1 ATGTPVRAVVVN
13 SGNANCAN
21 GERGI
26 WDNEDLAGAAAAT
39 LALDRVQDVLTASTG
54 VIGVPLPVD
63 VLKAAM
69 PRAAHDLT
77 GDTAAFADAI
87 LTTDTVAKE
96 AAATLSSGAR
106 VVGVAKGSGMIHPNM
121 ATLLAFVMTDA
132 DVSQE
137 LLREMW
143 PRVIDRTFNQV
154 SVDGDTST
162 NDMAIVL
169 SSQRVP
175 ADAAELEAA
184 LEEVCGKLARKVAR
198 DGEGATKLITVR
210 VTGGRNDAEARA
222 AARAVAGSMLVKAAV
237 HGADPNWGR
246 VLAAV
251 GRSGAVCD
259 LANVRVRVQGV
270 ELYDGSP
277 LPFDAAQVSRLL
289 RREDVLLEA
298 DLAAG
303 DATAEAWGCD
313 LTADYVKIN
322 ADYTT

>member
-1 ATGTPVRAVVVN
+1 
-13 SGNANCAN
+13 
-21 GERGI
+21 
-26 WDNEDLAGAAAAT
+26 
-39 LALDRVQDVLTASTG
+39 
-54 VIGVPLPVD
+54 
-63 VLKAAM
+63 
-69 PRAAHDLT
+69 
-77 GDTAAFADAI
+77 
-87 LTTDTVAKE
+87 
-96 AAATLSSGAR
+96 
-106 VVGVAKGSGMIHPNM
+106 
-121 ATLLAFVMTDA
+121 
-132 DVSQE
+132 
-137 LLREMW
+137 
-143 PRVIDRTFNQV
+143 NQV